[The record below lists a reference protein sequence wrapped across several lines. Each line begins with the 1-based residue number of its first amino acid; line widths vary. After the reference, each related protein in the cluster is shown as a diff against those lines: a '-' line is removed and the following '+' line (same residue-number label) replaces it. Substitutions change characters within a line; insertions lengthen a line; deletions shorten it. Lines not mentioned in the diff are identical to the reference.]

1 MAESGTTN
9 EQLNL
14 LKRAVSPLAAAI
26 CLLAVLAVNA
36 CSEAS
41 TGRMASDST
50 SVYEYRHGDDSE
62 GTGKFYMGREIA
74 PVMGHMGAGW
84 LERPSREVQELP
96 NRVVQA
102 LEVDS
107 ADVVADIGAGTG
119 YFTFRISP
127 YVPEGRV
134 LAVDI
139 QPEMLDIVRT
149 RMSDMEIENVQP
161 VLGTPQDPRLPRDSV
176 DVALIVD
183 SYHEFSHPYEMMTNI
198 VKGLKPGGRVVLVEY
213 RGEDPTVPIDPLH
226 KMTEEQ
232 VRIEMESVG
241 LSWIDTKSILPQQH
255 IMIFEKPQP

>member
-1 MAESGTTN
+1 MAETGTTHI
-9 EQLNL
+9 LSRL
-14 LKRAVSPLAAAI
+14 TRRFASTITVAI
-26 CLLAVLAVNA
+26 SYLAVLSLSA

-50 SVYEYRHGDDSE
+50 SVYEYRSSDAPE

-74 PVMGHMGAGW
+74 PVMGHMGVDW

-96 NRVVQA
+96 NRVVHA
-102 LEVDS
+102 LDLDS
-107 ADVVADIGAGTG
+107 SDVVADIGAGTG

-139 QPEMLDIVRT
+139 QPEMLDIVQT
-149 RMSDMEIENVQP
+149 RMDEMGIANVQP
-161 VLGTPQDPRLPRDSV
+161 ILGTPQNPRLPIDSV
-176 DVALIVD
+176 DVVLIVD

-198 VKGLKPGGRVVLVEY
+198 VRGLKPGGRGVLVEY

-226 KMTEEQ
+226 KMTEAQ
-232 VRIEMESVG
+232 ARVEMEAIG
-241 LSWIDTKSILPQQH
+241 LVWKDTKSILPQQH